1 MTSAF
6 ASLSFPSLPPPPF
19 ISGLPPRVSDHRPSA
34 PTSAFFHVRRAAL
47 CCLQFPTSTFHHHF
61 LFSLTHVFSLRKK
74 EKKGLLFFSCL
85 YFVNRYSLWSV
96 TSSISDDDGAAVPC
110 PSRHPTA
117 SWVASRPPDGSR
129 STSKCRSPWCWHGS
143 TGASRCFWPRG
154 SPSHSGRSDD
164 GWNASWCCN
173 NWPGGSGT

>member
-6 ASLSFPSLPPPPF
+6 ASLSFSSLHPRSYLDCLLACPIIDPP
-19 ISGLPPRVSDHRPSA
+19 LRH
-34 PTSAFFHVRRAAL
+34 L
-47 CCLQFPTSTFHHHF
+47 
-61 LFSLTHVFSLRKK
+61 LFSTSGAPRSVAFSSRRLPFTTTSFFLDPRILTPQER
-74 EKKGLLFFSCL
+74 KKGLLFFSCL

-143 TGASRCFWPRG
+143 TGASRCVWPRG
-154 SPSHSGRSDD
+154 PPSHSGWSDD

-173 NWPGGSGT
+173 DWPGGSGT